1 MSKAKVETAE
11 KQKVQMDP
19 AFLIKLTG
27 TLLGICVIVALL
39 LGIVNHVTEPI
50 ITQMQKEKT
59 DAAMAQVLKAD
70 SYNPVETKVEG
81 VVAVYEAIAGGQKVG
96 CVVEVAPN
104 GFGGAIKMVVG
115 VDANGAVTGVAVTK
129 DAETANVGTKVT
141 KDQSVLDRFV
151 GMSHADGDITVNGG
165 ANRFDGVSGAT
176 VSSKAVTAGVNTAL
190 AAAADVA

>member
-27 TLLGICVIVALL
+27 TLLGICVVVALL

-50 ITQMQKEKT
+50 IDQMKQEKT
-59 DAAMAQVLKAD
+59 NQAMAQVLKAD

-81 VVAVYEAIAGGQKVG
+81 VVAIHEAIVGGQKVG

-104 GFGGAIKMVVG
+104 GFGGAISMVVG
-115 VDANGAVTGVAVTK
+115 VDANGAVTGIAITK
-129 DAETANVGTKVT
+129 DAETPNVGTKVT
-141 KDQSVLDRFV
+141 RDQSVLDRFV

>member
-11 KQKVQMDP
+11 KQKIQMDP

-27 TLLGICVIVALL
+27 TLLGICVVVALL
-39 LGIVNHVTEPI
+39 LGIVNHVTAPI
-50 ITQMQKEKT
+50 IDQMKQEKT
-59 DAAMAQVLKAD
+59 NQAMAQVLKAD

-81 VVAVYEAIAGGQKVG
+81 VVAIHEAIVGGQKVG

-104 GFGGAIKMVVG
+104 GFGGAISLVVG
-115 VDANGAVTGVAVTK
+115 VDANGAVTGIAITK
-129 DAETANVGTKVT
+129 DSETPNVGTKVT
-141 KDQSVLDRFV
+141 RDQSVLDRFV

>member
-27 TLLGICVIVALL
+27 TLLGICVVVALL

-50 ITQMQKEKT
+50 ITQMKQEKT
-59 DAAMAQVLKAD
+59 NQAMAQVLKAD

-81 VVAVYEAIAGGQKVG
+81 VVAIHEAIVGGQKVG

-104 GFGGAIKMVVG
+104 GFGGGISMVVG
-115 VDANGAVTGVAVTK
+115 VDANGAVTGIAITK
-129 DAETANVGTKVT
+129 DAETPNVGTKVT
-141 KDQSVLDRFV
+141 RDQSVLDRFV

-165 ANRFDGVSGAT
+165 SNRFDGVSGAT